1 MLGRLTVT
9 PHQACD
15 FAHILTLA
23 SGHVDQDL
31 RSMTGTFGCLHDA
44 PAQCRVARLTD
55 DVAVDYDAQDE
66 VVGVEVL
73 HARRVLGGGGTPVVE
88 LQNVVGRPSQG

>member
-1 MLGRLTVT
+1 MKLIYDPEADALYIR
-9 PHQACD
+9 
-15 FAHILTLA
+15 
-23 SGHVDQDL
+23 
-31 RSMTGTFGCLHDA
+31 LHDA

-55 DVAVDYDAQDE
+55 DVAVDHDAQDE

-88 LQNVVGRPSQG
+88 LQNLTGRPAAG

>member
-1 MLGRLTVT
+1 MRITYDREADALYIR
-9 PHQACD
+9 
-15 FAHILTLA
+15 
-23 SGHVDQDL
+23 
-31 RSMTGTFGCLHDA
+31 LHDA
-44 PAQCRVARLTD
+44 PAECRVARLTD

-88 LQNVVGRPSQG
+88 LKNVLGRPAG